1 MKILKLFKWTVKSL
15 VISLALLFI
24 FNVIGVH
31 FNLNV
36 PINIYTILIV
46 GVLRLPGLA
55 MILIFLMI

>member
-15 VISLALLFI
+15 VISLALLFT